1 MCYCFDTFTP
11 FQVWRIDHASI
22 FTSIP
27 RDAEGTSF
35 RNGLNERVRLLA
47 SLSLPYSLQDDD
59 GGGTLNIREL
69 LGAIRDKKTGQAI
82 VKACSKLKPLLDEDI
97 W

>member
-1 MCYCFDTFTP
+1 MNVFAY
-11 FQVWRIDHASI
+11 
-22 FTSIP
+22 
-27 RDAEGTSF
+27 
-35 RNGLNERVRLLA
+35 
-47 SLSLPYSLQDDD
+47 SLRSPSLFSLQDDD

-82 VKACSKLKPLLDEDI
+82 VKACSKLRPLLDEDI